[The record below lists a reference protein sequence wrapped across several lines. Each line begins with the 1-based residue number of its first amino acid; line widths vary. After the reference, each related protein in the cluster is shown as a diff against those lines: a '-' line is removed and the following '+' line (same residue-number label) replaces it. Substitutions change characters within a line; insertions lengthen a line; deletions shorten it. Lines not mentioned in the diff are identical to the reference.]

1 MSDSDY
7 SVPEHLAIIMDGNHR
22 WAESRQLPRDMGH
35 RFGARNLRPVAE
47 ACADEGVKY
56 LSLFAFSTENW
67 NRPKAE
73 VDLLLTLIRQTLIRD
88 VQALNE
94 RDARL
99 LFVGDRTRFSL
110 DLQHLLAKSER
121 ETAHN
126 KTLTVAIALNYGGRW
141 DLVEAS
147 KQLLIAA
154 QRGEVDPYQLDE
166 ETFARYLSTADLPA
180 PDLCIRTGG
189 DQRISNF
196 LLWDLAYTELYF
208 TDTYW
213 PDFNREQLR
222 QAFRAFT
229 ARERRFGR
237 REVNNIMRIRH

>member
-1 MSDSDY
+1 MSDADY
-7 SVPEHLAIIMDGNHR
+7 IVPEHLAIIMDGNHR
-22 WAESRQLPRDMGH
+22 WAASRQLPREMGH

-73 VDLLLTLIRQTLIRD
+73 IDLLLTLIRETLIRD
-88 VQALNE
+88 IHAFNE

-99 LFVGDRTRFSL
+99 LFVGDRTKFSL
-110 DLQHLLAKSER
+110 DLQHLLDKSER
-121 ETAHN
+121 QTANN
-126 KTLTVAIALNYGGRW
+126 KTLTVVIALNYGGRW

-147 KQLLIAA
+147 RKLLLAA
-154 QRGEVDPYQLDE
+154 ERGEVDPYQLDE
-166 ETFARYLSTADLPA
+166 ATYAQYLSTAGMPA

-189 DQRISNF
+189 EQRISNF

-213 PDFNREQLR
+213 PDFNRDQLLK
-222 QAFRAFT
+222 AFRAYT
-229 ARERRFGR
+229 SRERRFGR